1 MYRRFACTIV
11 MALLVVSCSSAHGQS
26 GSPEVERSSGNV
38 ADFAT
43 IVSRSNDGDS
53 IVFGT
58 LEQIVRASDVVVSG
72 RIMGV
77 ESGRS
82 FLGERDQVLLRSAVI
97 SLEDVAALAGDGSLL
112 EQDPVIEVYI
122 HEDDL
127 QSLKDLLPRGESAVF
142 FVSDY
147 TKNGNS
153 MLHQVSGR
161 TYLFPF
167 QQGFLMDGVDGV
179 VSVMGGIVSPA
190 GFKNLDS
197 ISHAVRTSEYSLGK

>member
-82 FLGERDQVLLRSAVI
+82 FLGERGQVLLRSAVI

>member
-1 MYRRFACTIV
+1 
-11 MALLVVSCSSAHGQS
+11 
-26 GSPEVERSSGNV
+26 
-38 ADFAT
+38 
-43 IVSRSNDGDS
+43 
-53 IVFGT
+53 
-58 LEQIVRASDVVVSG
+58 
-72 RIMGV
+72 V

-82 FLGERDQVLLRSAVI
+82 FLGERGQVLLRSAVI

-127 QSLKDLLPRGESAVF
+127 QSLKDLLPRGESAVV

>member
-1 MYRRFACTIV
+1 

-82 FLGERDQVLLRSAVI
+82 FLGERGQVLLRSAVI